1 VHKTSRLSRPRS
13 FVLFMKMAVG
23 LAVLAWAPVPASI
36 AQEMS
41 SKDRPA
47 SENISPADEQIARLR
62 RQVQEL
68 SAQVAELKELVAKLE
83 KYRQIDYVRDLLIKE
98 EDRAASIHKELIDM
112 AAKEVSLQKRL
123 DEIEPQLRRD
133 RIEQS
138 LAGVGSMRPE
148 DEREAVA
155 RRLND
160 EKQKISA
167 ELECIRRKR
176 PRLQDSLTT
185 AEASIARL
193 RERLREITRKR

>member
-1 VHKTSRLSRPRS
+1 
-13 FVLFMKMAVG
+13 

-123 DEIEPQLRRD
+123 DEIDPQLRRD

-167 ELECIRRKR
+167 ELEAIRRKR

-185 AEASIARL
+185 AETSIARL